1 MRLFLPVLAMAM
13 ASTPL
18 MAQNAPPGFEAA
30 RTIPLAPGSWSYAPT
45 VGGSEAR
52 FGGRFLIRC
61 DRNMRRVTLLRTEA
75 TTMPA
80 TAMVVTTDLA
90 VNTVPAD
97 GILANTNRLLDAIAF
112 SRGRFI
118 VSGGG
123 SASQL
128 VVPFSPEAARTIDDC
143 RN

>member
-1 MRLFLPVLAMAM
+1 MRLFLLMLVMAV

-30 RTIPLAPGSWSYAPT
+30 RTIPLAPGGWSYAPT

-61 DRNMRRVTLLRTEA
+61 DRNMRRVTLRRIQPM
-75 TTMPA
+75 TMPA
-80 TAMVVTTDLA
+80 AAVVITTDLA
-90 VNTVPAD
+90 VNAVPAD

-128 VVPFSPEAARTIDDC
+128 VVPSSPEAARTIDDC

>member
-1 MRLFLPVLAMAM
+1 MRLFLPVLVMAM

-18 MAQNAPPGFEAA
+18 LAQNAPPGFEAA

-75 TTMPA
+75 MTMPA
-80 TAMVVTTDLA
+80 TAMVITTDLA

-128 VVPFSPEAARTIDDC
+128 LVPSSPEAARTIDDC

>member
-1 MRLFLPVLAMAM
+1 MRLSLLMLVMVAA
-13 ASTPL
+13 PL
-18 MAQNAPPGFEAA
+18 MAQDAPAGFEAA
-30 RTIPLAPGSWSYAPT
+30 RFTPLAPGQWSYTPT
-45 VGGSEAR
+45 PRGSEAR
-52 FGGRFLIRC
+52 FGGRFVIQC
-61 DRNMRRVTLLRTEA
+61 DRYMRRVTLRRIEPMS
-75 TTMPA
+75 MPA
-80 TAMVVTTDLA
+80 AAMVITTDLA

-128 VVPFSPEAARTIDDC
+128 VAPSSPEAARTIDDC